1 MRAVLDHDRGFEG
14 GVAVR
19 TDRDDAVVSEQTRVV
34 VPTERI
40 GGEPS
45 ERLRSR
51 GFVVRDRDLRSGVG
65 DEVMGG
71 GMGSPRL
78 ANVLAFGSQLS
89 VVGHGR
95 YVRAAAAKN

>member
-34 VPTERI
+34 VLAERI

-45 ERLRSR
+45 ERLRS
-51 GFVVRDRDLRSGVG
+51 RDLRSGVG

-71 GMGSPRL
+71 GMGSHRL
-78 ANVLAFGSQLS
+78 ANVLAFGSRLS